1 MSTKKVIEIAK
12 ELYDSC
18 ISGLSQNVE
27 VAIYKL
33 QEYII
38 GREKDIDLQ
47 FMITFQYPFGSL
59 VNASVLIP
67 TRVCSTYEFDIN
79 VVQVNPER
87 PINIFVDIQKA
98 TSNSSNDFYSFVIR
112 NSNDFECVVI
122 LLKHLY
128 EKENLEIN

>member
-1 MSTKKVIEIAK
+1 MSIKKVIEIAK

-18 ISGLSQNVE
+18 ISGSSQNVE

-38 GREKDIDLQ
+38 GQEKDIDLQ
-47 FMITFQYPFGSL
+47 FMTTFQYPFGSL

-67 TRVCSTYEFDIN
+67 THVCSTYEFDIN
-79 VVQVNPER
+79 VVQVNPKR
-87 PINIFVDIQKA
+87 KISIFVDIKKVA
-98 TSNSSNDFYSFVIR
+98 SNSANDFHSFVIR

>member
-18 ISGLSQNVE
+18 ISGSSQNVE
-27 VAIYKL
+27 AAIYTL

-38 GREKDIDLQ
+38 GQEKDVDLA
-47 FMITFQYPFGSL
+47 FMTTFQYPFGSL

-67 TRVCSTYEFDIN
+67 TRVCSTHEFDIN
-79 VVQVNPER
+79 VVQVNPKR
-87 PINIFVDIQKA
+87 AISIFVDIQKVA
-98 TSNSSNDFYSFVIR
+98 SNNANDFYNFVIR
-112 NSNDFECVVI
+112 KPSDFECVVI

>member
-1 MSTKKVIEIAK
+1 MSTKKVIKIAK
-12 ELYDSC
+12 ELYEAC
-18 ISGLSQNVE
+18 VSGSSQNVE
-27 VAIYKL
+27 IAINKL

-38 GREKDIDLQ
+38 GQEKDIDLQ

-87 PINIFVDIQKA
+87 PIHIFVDIKKVA
-98 TSNSSNDFYSFVIR
+98 SNTANDFHNFLIR
-112 NSNDFECVVI
+112 NSNDFELVVI

>member
-1 MSTKKVIEIAK
+1 MSAKKVIEIAK

-18 ISGLSQNVE
+18 ISGSSQNVE
-27 VAIYKL
+27 VVIYKL

-38 GREKDIDLQ
+38 GQGKDVDLA
-47 FMITFQYPFGSL
+47 FMTTFQYPFGSL

-79 VVQVNPER
+79 VVQVNPKR
-87 PINIFVDIQKA
+87 TISIFVDIQKA
-98 TSNSSNDFYSFVIR
+98 ASNDANDFYSFVIR
-112 NSNDFECVVI
+112 KPSDFECVVM

>member
-1 MSTKKVIEIAK
+1 MSTKTVIEIAK

-18 ISGLSQNVE
+18 ISGSSQNVE

-33 QEYII
+33 QEYVI
-38 GREKDIDLQ
+38 GQEKDVDLA
-47 FMITFQYPFGSL
+47 FMTTFQYPFGSL

-79 VVQVNPER
+79 VVQVNPKR
-87 PINIFVDIQKA
+87 TISIFVDIQKA
-98 TSNSSNDFYSFVIR
+98 ASNNANDFYSFVIR
-112 NSNDFECVVI
+112 KPSDFECVVM

-128 EKENLEIN
+128 EKENIEIN

>member
-12 ELYDSC
+12 KLYDSC
-18 ISGLSQNVE
+18 ISGSSQNVE

-38 GREKDIDLQ
+38 GQEKDIDLT
-47 FMITFQYPFGSL
+47 FMTTFQYPFGSL
-59 VNASVLIP
+59 VNADVLIP
-67 TRVCSTYEFDIN
+67 TRVCSTYEFSIN

-87 PINIFVDIQKA
+87 PIHIFVDIKKVA
-98 TSNSSNDFYSFVIR
+98 SNTANDFHNFLIR
-112 NSNDFECVVI
+112 NSNDFELVVI

>member
-12 ELYDSC
+12 KLYDSC
-18 ISGLSQNVE
+18 ISGSSQNVE

-38 GREKDIDLQ
+38 GQEKDIDLT
-47 FMITFQYPFGSL
+47 FMTTFQYPFGSL
-59 VNASVLIP
+59 VNADVLIP
-67 TRVCSTYEFDIN
+67 TRVFSTYEFSIN

-87 PINIFVDIQKA
+87 PIHIFVDIKKVA
-98 TSNSSNDFYSFVIR
+98 SNTANDFHNFLIR
-112 NSNDFECVVI
+112 NSNDFELVVI

>member
-18 ISGLSQNVE
+18 ISGSSQNVD

-33 QEYII
+33 QEYVI
-38 GREKDIDLQ
+38 GQEKDIDLA
-47 FMITFQYPFGSL
+47 FMTTFQYPFGSL

-79 VVQVNPER
+79 VVQVNPKR
-87 PINIFVDIQKA
+87 TISIFVDIQKA
-98 TSNSSNDFYSFVIR
+98 ASNNANDFYSFVIR
-112 NSNDFECVVI
+112 KPSDFECVVM

-128 EKENLEIN
+128 DKENLEIN

>member
-18 ISGLSQNVE
+18 ISGSSQNVE

-33 QEYII
+33 QEYVI
-38 GREKDIDLQ
+38 GQEKDVDLA
-47 FMITFQYPFGSL
+47 FMTTFQYPFGSL

-79 VVQVNPER
+79 VVQVNPKR
-87 PINIFVDIQKA
+87 TISIFVDIQKA
-98 TSNSSNDFYSFVIR
+98 ASNNANDFYSFVIR
-112 NSNDFECVVI
+112 KPSDFECVVM

-128 EKENLEIN
+128 EKENIEIN